1 MPVYFFLLLT
11 LALAG
16 WSLWLAAR
24 APNGAA
30 RLFAGSLALFI
41 CLYGGWVFLSI
52 YLRYI
57 FAVIFI
63 LILLL
68 RCFRKRNRPA
78 KRQVLLYML
87 GAMAFG
93 LLSLLYFTGYPLA
106 WQRPTISLQLP
117 FKQGRYLVFQGGRGL
132 PANAFHV
139 AARGAVYAIDL
150 VKLNRFGNRAKAIFS
165 KNLADYETF
174 GDTVYAPVAASSGEQ
189 KAAIRIICRLSAC
202 AVHVT

>member
-1 MPVYFFLLLT
+1 
-11 LALAG
+11 
-16 WSLWLAAR
+16 
-24 APNGAA
+24 
-30 RLFAGSLALFI
+30 
-41 CLYGGWVFLSI
+41 
-52 YLRYI
+52 
-57 FAVIFI
+57 
-63 LILLL
+63 
-68 RCFRKRNRPA
+68 
-78 KRQVLLYML
+78 ML